1 MVLVTGSDTVWHTLN
16 KVNKHKQIQLRESG
30 ACTDHSDWGSGLLFS
45 CWMVLNAARLHDV
58 MESWLSSGKFSL
70 ILFGLSA
77 GGCVEVMWGL
87 KAGRWLIGH
96 FLSPFFYFLLLFVQK
111 SGRNYED
118 TEVLHIEI
126 TEIKAKYQLWQQFSG
141 EISFSPVLLTR
152 VTWIESVAELQF
164 CFTFDFF
171 YGSIYPKISIN
182 QCMKNPMFLPAVSVQ
197 TKKNKII

>member
-30 ACTDHSDWGSGLLFS
+30 ACTDHSDWGSELLFS

-58 MESWLSSGKFSL
+58 MESWVSSGKFSL

-96 FLSPFFYFLLLFVQK
+96 FLSPFFLFPFAVCPK
-111 SGRNYED
+111 IRKKLWRHGSAAHRNHRNQSKISAL
-118 TEVLHIEI
+118 TAVFWWNLV
-126 TEIKAKYQLWQQFSG
+126 FS
-141 EISFSPVLLTR
+141 STFNQSNLDRVCSRTLVLLYFWLFLWKHISQNLNKPVHEKSNVFACR
-152 VTWIESVAELQF
+152 VCA
-164 CFTFDFF
+164 
-171 YGSIYPKISIN
+171 N
-182 QCMKNPMFLPAVSVQ
+182 
-197 TKKNKII
+197 